1 MASSKLKTPPNIGN
15 NLETKMF
22 LQALADKANNNIS
35 VAYEKL
41 PNDANLSDVITKVN
55 QIIETLNKL

>member
-1 MASSKLKTPPNIGN
+1 MASSKLKTPSSIGN

-22 LQALADKANNNIS
+22 LQALADKANNIS

-41 PNDANLSDVITKVN
+41 PDDATLSEVIAKVN